1 MLYFPSDNTVLFL
14 LSLNAFYNCK
24 YLQQHK
30 YLHCDIPTTGI
41 SFTRTW
47 LLGPK
52 MLLTG
57 NEAKA
62 SEAVQSDSRKPYPC
76 ISATWQ
82 YLIRCSEASCIQLS
96 LLSLIWLA
104 AGSITAARRC
114 SRNDPPWLALHY

>member
-1 MLYFPSDNTVLFL
+1 MLYFPSNNTVLFP
-14 LSLNAFYNCK
+14 LSLNAFFNCK

-30 YLHCDIPTTGI
+30 HLHCDIPTGI
-41 SFTRTW
+41 SFTCTW

-57 NEAKA
+57 NEVKA
-62 SEAVQSDSRKPYPC
+62 NEAVQTDSKKPYPC

-82 YLIRCSEASCIQLS
+82 YLIRCSEVSCIQLS

-104 AGSITAARRC
+104 AGSITAARRRC
-114 SRNDPPWLALHY
+114 SRNDPPCLTLHY